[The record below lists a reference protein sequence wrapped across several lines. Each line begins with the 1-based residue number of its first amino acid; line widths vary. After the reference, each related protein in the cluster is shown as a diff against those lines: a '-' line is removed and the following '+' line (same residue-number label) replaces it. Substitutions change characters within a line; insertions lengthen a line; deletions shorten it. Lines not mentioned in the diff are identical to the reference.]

1 MISWSEEITMLT
13 VQVLGGG
20 YRGKLLSLRHPAAIC
35 QSFDVGLVA
44 VDH

>member
-13 VQVLGGG
+13 VQVLGG
-20 YRGKLLSLRHPAAIC
+20 YRGKLLPLRHPAAIC
-35 QSFDVGLVA
+35 QSFNVGLVA